1 MSFSDSDSSSY
12 GGDYRNFRQITRERL
27 LQEMLRS
34 AKTGDSKSTWKVL
47 IMDKLTVK
55 IMSHSCKMADI
66 TQEGVS
72 CKNGNSNL

>member
-12 GGDYRNFRQITRERL
+12 GAEYKNFRQISRERL
-27 LQEMLRS
+27 LHEMLRS
-34 AKTGDSKSTWKVL
+34 AKAGDSKSTWKVL

-55 IMSHSCKMADI
+55 VMSYACKMADI

-72 CKNGNSNL
+72 CKT